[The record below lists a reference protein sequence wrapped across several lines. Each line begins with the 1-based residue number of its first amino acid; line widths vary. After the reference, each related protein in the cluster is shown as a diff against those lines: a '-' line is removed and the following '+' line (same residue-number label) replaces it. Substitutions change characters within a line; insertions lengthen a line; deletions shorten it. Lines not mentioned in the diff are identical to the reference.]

1 MYCFGIHFVF
11 FFLFKILSVVIIG
24 SFTHLFF
31 YSFSP
36 PTFYLFFFFLIQEL
50 WICVY
55 RIYNKNVYI
64 YIIKELDVNN
74 FLNPKN
80 KECIIFSYFEFNFK
94 ESLFTTFHFIYRSV
108 IDSLYTFHIYFNL
121 LDTCTLTLGIL
132 HSRATL

>member
-1 MYCFGIHFVF
+1 M
-11 FFLFKILSVVIIG
+11 
-24 SFTHLFF
+24 
-31 YSFSP
+31 
-36 PTFYLFFFFLIQEL
+36 
-50 WICVY
+50 
-55 RIYNKNVYI
+55 YI

-74 FLNPKN
+74 FLNPEN

-121 LDTCTLTLGIL
+121 LNTCTLTLGIL